1 MGALVRQG
9 RRAPK
14 RQTALSGLCVIAIAA
29 LLSATGTNMASAQQ
43 SPTITI
49 DSGVVEGVRLEHVER
64 FLGIPYAEPP
74 VGELRW
80 RAPRPARSWD
90 GVRRASEFGDDCVQN
105 RPFWDRTQ
113 SQRPSSEDCLTLSVW
128 RPADSVGG
136 PLPVMVWIHG
146 GGFVMGSSSQSAL
159 DGGAIASRG
168 VVVVSFNYRLGRFG
182 FFAHPALSAAQTDEP
197 LGNYGFMDQLAAL
210 RWVQRNIAAFGGDP
224 SNVTI
229 FGQSAGGT
237 SVLQLMVMEDARG
250 LFHRAIAQS
259 SAGRDDWPRL
269 AASTRRPGAE
279 AIGERFAREAGLRD
293 ATPEALRALSAD
305 EIRGR
310 LDLVNTE
317 EDTFSG
323 PIVDGRLINGSAADG
338 FAAGRQARIPL
349 MIGFTSNELGA
360 LPGILR
366 NPLANRFAE
375 RLGLE
380 RRAIET
386 LYGGRSAFRRGFV
399 SDFPFAEPARHIAQ
413 LSAAS
418 GAPTFLYVFDYVG
431 EAARARADGAS
442 HTSDVPY
449 LFASMDQIWE
459 GVSAADRAQSDLIID
474 HWTAFA
480 RSGDPNVDG
489 RVRWNA
495 YANDSVAHWFGNAG
509 PVERPLNTRVLD
521 AIEAAH
527 SEQQR

>member
-1 MGALVRQG
+1 
-9 RRAPK
+9 
-14 RQTALSGLCVIAIAA
+14 
-29 LLSATGTNMASAQQ
+29 
-43 SPTITI
+43 
-49 DSGVVEGVRLEHVER
+49 
-64 FLGIPYAEPP
+64 
-74 VGELRW
+74 
-80 RAPRPARSWD
+80 
-90 GVRRASEFGDDCVQN
+90 
-105 RPFWDRTQ
+105 
-113 SQRPSSEDCLTLSVW
+113 
-128 RPADSVGG
+128 
-136 PLPVMVWIHG
+136 
-146 GGFVMGSSSQSAL
+146 
-159 DGGAIASRG
+159 
-168 VVVVSFNYRLGRFG
+168 
-182 FFAHPALSAAQTDEP
+182 
-197 LGNYGFMDQLAAL
+197 MDQLAAL

-269 AASTRRPGAE
+269 AVSTRRPAAE

-293 ATPEALRALSAD
+293 ATPEGLRALSAD

-338 FAAGRQARIPL
+338 FAASRQARIPL

-366 NPLANRFAE
+366 NPIANRFAE

-459 GVSAADRAQSDLIID
+459 DVSAADRAQSDLIID

-495 YANDSVAHWFGNAG
+495 YASDSVAHWFGNAG